1 MHAGGSSSFKNIK
14 KFTEEAF
21 VAINKYDLD
30 ASILCTSS
38 TSKKYI
44 TAIAKKYNNLKKI
57 KILSFTKNLSDK
69 VKNYDLI
76 AGPAGTT
83 TFESIMAGVVPYS
96 VPIKDDGRDSVSS
109 WNSLGH
115 LAHLSKKKIIK
126 LS

>member
-1 MHAGGSSSFKNIK
+1 M
-14 KFTEEAF
+14 
-21 VAINKYDLD
+21 
-30 ASILCTSS
+30 
-38 TSKKYI
+38 KKYI

-115 LAHLSKKKIIK
+115 LAHLSNKEKNNKIILRGMWSLIIKK
-126 LS
+126 LSSITEFIK